1 MQDKS
6 NEKEVF
12 PSPTIE
18 KIQKES
24 EVDQGHNKKDRWLV
38 YIALIAVGI
47 FTGREYL
54 KPPAVAPRPVLLN
67 SQPQTLNPTLQ
78 RPDYQKIFNDKN
90 QRALQVFDIKVKGI
104 LDQMSTS
111 LGDVNDKFAKEIST
125 FNGCV
130 YLIYL
135 LAYDKVYSS
144 QPGEASKYMDGKL
157 ESIITPRS
165 RKYLD
170 ELKNCLVRL
179 ELDLMENLVYYATQ
193 VGGDNPAGEGKEKIF
208 ELSVQSKH
216 DFDTAMKRLGL
227 NGVTSIPFATIDA
240 VFLIKTQAFKILIQ
254 KLKQIALRIFA
265 RPIATSVGS
274 VVIASSDGPLP
285 FGDVI
290 AIGGFIWTAY
300 DIYLGRVEFE
310 NDIKQSM
317 ANLKIEVVEDQ
328 RKRVI
333 EIANQILKVAEN
345 MSDDVRKGSPNPV
358 VGNRTWGG

>member
-1 MQDKS
+1 MQDQS
-6 NEKEVF
+6 NEKEVIL
-12 PSPTIE
+12 SQTIE
-18 KIQKES
+18 KIEKEAKF
-24 EVDQGHNKKDRWLV
+24 GHGYNKKDRWLV

-47 FTGREYL
+47 LTGREYL
-54 KPPAVAPRPVLLN
+54 KTPAVAPRPALPN
-67 SQPQTLNPTLQ
+67 SQSKTLNTTFQ
-78 RPDYQKIFNDKN
+78 RPDYQKILNDKN
-90 QRALQVFDIKVKGI
+90 QRAMQVFEIKVKGI

-111 LGDVNDKFAKEIST
+111 LGDVNDNFAKEIST

-170 ELKNCLVRL
+170 ELKNCLDRL

-193 VGGDNPAGEGKEKIF
+193 VGGDNPAGEGKEKPF

-227 NGVTSIPFATIDA
+227 IGVTSIPFATIDA

-274 VVIASSDGPLP
+274 VVIATADGPLP
-285 FGDVI
+285 IGDVI

-300 DIYLGRVEFE
+300 DIYSGRKEFE

-317 ANLKIEVVEDQ
+317 ANLKIEIVEDQ
-328 RKRVI
+328 RKRVM
-333 EIANQILKVAEN
+333 EIANQILKVAEY
-345 MSDDVRKGSPNPV
+345 MSDDVRKGSLISGI
-358 VGNRTWGG
+358 GNRMPGG